1 MEETYAIG
9 DKVMV
14 TNYEGEAI
22 EFKETLPVLPV
33 RDLVVYPFM
42 ILPLF
47 VGRETSI
54 KAVEESLNNTDRLIL
69 LASQKDITA
78 ESPSPSEIYEM
89 GTVAMIMRMR
99 KLPDGR
105 VKILIQGLAKVR
117 IKEFVATE
125 PFYQVK
131 VEKVETQVVTATA
144 STIEALARTVKEN
157 LEKVIS
163 LGKVLS
169 PDILMVLEDIQ
180 DPGRLS
186 DLVAS
191 NLNLKVSEAQ
201 KVLEILDPVE
211 RLGYINQVLT
221 TELEVLNHQS
231 KLKYHIKDDH
241 SKNQKESFLREQIK
255 AMKQELSDDSSE
267 KNDEFAEIR
276 EKIMAK
282 ALPAESEKEALK
294 QLGRLERMHPDSS
307 ESSILRSYLEWV
319 VDLPWSEESKEVTDL
334 QYAKAVLDE
343 DHFDL
348 EKVKERILEY
358 LAVRSLK
365 GTSAKGPILCFSG
378 PPGVGKTS
386 LGKSIAKAT
395 GREFIRISLGG
406 VKDESEIRGHRRTY
420 VGAMPGRFIQAM
432 KQCKTINPIILLD
445 EIDKLGS
452 DFKGDPASA
461 MLEVLDPEQNC
472 TFRDNYLNMNYDL
485 SKIMFIATA
494 NQLDQIPGPLRDRM
508 EIINL
513 AGYSQEEKVQ
523 ISKKYLIPKQ
533 MDEHGITD
541 EHIEFHDEGVEF
553 VIAGYTREAGLRNL
567 ERQVGA
573 LCRKVAKKIASGHH
587 GKTHILS
594 ATVEELLGPAIYSRE
609 DSNEYDE
616 VGVATGLA
624 WTAGGGE
631 ILHIEATKMKGH
643 GITLTGQLGD
653 VMKESAHA
661 AFGFIRSHAAELGI
675 DDKFFAENEI
685 HIHLPAGAIPKDGPS
700 AGITLA
706 TVMISLLT
714 NSYISK
720 DIAMTGEMTLTG
732 KVLPVGGI
740 KEKALA
746 AMRAGIETIIIPWKN
761 QKDILEI
768 PLQYRKK
775 LNFIPVKN
783 IQEVLA
789 IALVDWKGQLDMD
802 QHKRK
807 TEEPRK
813 TKDKPGQVAA

>member
-1 MEETYAIG
+1 
-9 DKVMV
+9 MV

-22 EFKETLPVLPV
+22 DFKETLPLLPV

-105 VKILIQGLAKVR
+105 VKILIQGLAKAR
-117 IKEFVATE
+117 IKEFVGTE

-131 VEKVETQVVTATA
+131 VEKVETQPVTATA

-180 DPGRLS
+180 DPGRLA

-191 NLNLKVSEAQ
+191 NLNLKVTEAQ

-211 RLGYINQVLT
+211 RLGYINQVLAQ
-221 TELEVLNHQS
+221 ELEVLTQQS
-231 KLKYHIKDDH
+231 KLKTPSKEDL
-241 SKNQKESFLREQIK
+241 SKNQKEFFLREQIK

-276 EKIMAK
+276 EKITAK

-307 ESSILRSYLEWV
+307 EASILRSYLEWV
-319 VDLPWSEESKEVTDL
+319 VDLPWSEVSTEVTDL
-334 QYAKAVLDE
+334 QYAKSVLDE

-365 GTSAKGPILCFSG
+365 GSSAKGPILCFSG

-395 GREFIRISLGG
+395 GREFVRISLGG

-461 MLEVLDPEQNC
+461 MLEVLDPEQNFS
-472 TFRDNYLNMNYDL
+472 FRDNYLNMNYDL

-494 NQLDQIPGPLRDRM
+494 NMLDQIPGPLRDRM

-533 MDEHGITD
+533 MDEHGITA
-541 EHIEFHDEGVEF
+541 EHIEFHDDGVEF

-587 GKTHILS
+587 LKTHILS
-594 ATVEELLGPAIYSRE
+594 STVEELLGPALYSRE

-616 VGVATGLA
+616 IGVATGLA

-631 ILHIEATKMKGH
+631 ILHIEATKMKGR

-653 VMKESAHA
+653 VMKESAHTA
-661 AFGFIRSHAAELGI
+661 YGFIRSRATELGI
-675 DDKFFAENEI
+675 DEKFFEENEI

-706 TVMISLLT
+706 TVIVSLLT
-714 NSYISK
+714 GSHISK
-720 DIAMTGEMTLTG
+720 DIAMTG
-732 KVLPVGGI
+732 
-740 KEKALA
+740 
-746 AMRAGIETIIIPWKN
+746 
-761 QKDILEI
+761 
-768 PLQYRKK
+768 
-775 LNFIPVKN
+775 
-783 IQEVLA
+783 
-789 IALVDWKGQLDMD
+789 
-802 QHKRK
+802 
-807 TEEPRK
+807 
-813 TKDKPGQVAA
+813 

>member
-1 MEETYAIG
+1 
-9 DKVMV
+9 MV

-22 EFKETLPVLPV
+22 EFKDTLPLLPV

-54 KAVEESLNNTDRLIL
+54 KAVEEALNNSDRLIL

-105 VKILIQGLAKVR
+105 IKILIQGLAKAR
-117 IKEFVATE
+117 ILEFSTTE
-125 PFYQVK
+125 PFYKVK
-131 VEKVETQVVTATA
+131 VEKVMGTTSTVVPAG
-144 STIEALARTVKEN
+144 IEALTRTVKEN

-163 LGKVLS
+163 LGKILS

-180 DPGRLS
+180 DPGRLA
-186 DLVAS
+186 DLIAS

-211 RLGYINQVLT
+211 RLGHINQILAN
-221 TELEVLNHQS
+221 ELEILVQQA
-231 KLKYHIKDDH
+231 KLKAP
-241 SKNQKESFLREQIK
+241 SKEDGGKNKEFFLREQIK
-255 AMKQELSDDSSE
+255 AMKQELQDESAE
-267 KNDEFAEIR
+267 KNDEFTELR
-276 EKIMAK
+276 EKILAK
-282 ALPAESEKEALK
+282 SVPADVEKESLK

-307 ESSILRSYLEWV
+307 EASILRSYLEWI

-334 QYAKAVLDE
+334 QYAKDVLDE

-348 EKVKERILEY
+348 EKIKERILEY

-365 GTSAKGPILCFSG
+365 RANAKGPILCFAG

-395 GREFIRISLGG
+395 GREFVRISLGG

-472 TFRDNYLNMNYDL
+472 SFRDNYLNVSYDL

-494 NQLDQIPGPLRDRM
+494 NMLDQIPGPLRDRM

-513 AGYSQEEKVQ
+513 AGYTQEEKVQ

-533 MDEHGITD
+533 MDEHGITH
-541 EHIEFHDEGVEF
+541 EHIEFTDEGVET
-553 VIAGYTREAGLRNL
+553 VIAGYTREAGLRSL

-587 GKTHILS
+587 AKTHIFS
-594 ATVEELLGPAIYSRE
+594 STVEELLGPAHFSRE

-624 WTAGGGE
+624 WTAAGGE

-661 AFGFIRSHAAELGI
+661 ALGFIRSHAVELGI
-675 DDKFFAENEI
+675 DEKFFEENEI

-706 TVMISLLT
+706 TVIASLLT

-720 DIAMTGEMTLTG
+720 DIAMTGEITLTG

-761 QKDILEI
+761 QKDLLEI
-768 PLQYRKK
+768 PAQYRKK
-775 LNFIPVKN
+775 INFIPVKN
-783 IQEVLA
+783 IQEVLE
-789 IALVDWKGQLDMD
+789 IALVDWSRQLNLD
-802 QHKRK
+802 QTKRK
-807 TEEPRK
+807 EKTRK
-813 TKDKPGQVAA
+813 RPSNKDGQVAA

>member
-1 MEETYAIG
+1 
-9 DKVMV
+9 MV
-14 TNYEGEAI
+14 TNYEGEVI
-22 EFKETLPVLPV
+22 EFKETLPLLPV

-54 KAVEESLNNTDRLIL
+54 KAVEEALNNTDRLIL

-105 VKILIQGLAKVR
+105 IKILIQGLAKAR
-117 IKEFVATE
+117 IKEFVSTE
-125 PFYQVK
+125 PYYQVK
-131 VEKVETQVVTATA
+131 AEKVEVQTVTASP

-191 NLNLKVSEAQ
+191 NLNLKVSDAQ

-211 RLGYINQVLT
+211 RLGHINQLLVQ
-221 TELEVLNHQS
+221 ELEVLTHQA
-231 KLKYHIKDDH
+231 KLKSQNKDD
-241 SKNQKESFLREQIK
+241 SKNQKEFFLREQIK
-255 AMKQELSDDSSE
+255 AMKQELNDDSD
-267 KNDEFAEIR
+267 KNDEFTEIR
-276 EKIMAK
+276 EKLVAK
-282 ALPAESEKEALK
+282 NLPADAEKETMK

-307 ESSILRSYLEWV
+307 EASILRSYLEWV

-334 QYAKAVLDE
+334 HYAKEVLDE

-348 EKVKERILEY
+348 EKIKERILEY

-365 GTSAKGPILCFSG
+365 GGAAKGPILCFSG

-395 GREFIRISLGG
+395 GREFVRISLGG

-472 TFRDNYLNMNYDL
+472 SFRDNYLNLNYDL

-494 NQLDQIPGPLRDRM
+494 NVLEQIPGPLRDRM

-513 AGYSQEEKVQ
+513 AGYTQEEKVQ

-541 EHIEFHDEGVEF
+541 DHIEFHDEGVET
-553 VIAGYTREAGLRNL
+553 VITGYTREAGLRNL

-587 GKTHILS
+587 AKTHIFS
-594 ATVEELLGPAIYSRE
+594 ATVEELLGPPLYTRE

-616 VGVATGLA
+616 IGVATGLA
-624 WTAGGGE
+624 WTAAGGE
-631 ILHIEATKMKGH
+631 ILHIEATKMKGR

-661 AFGFIRSHAAELGI
+661 ALGFIRSHAAELGI
-675 DDKFFAENEI
+675 DDKFFEENEI

-706 TVMISLLT
+706 TVITSLLT
-714 NSYISK
+714 DSYISK
-720 DIAMTGEMTLTG
+720 DIAMTGEITLTG

-761 QKDILEI
+761 QKDLLDI
-768 PLQYRKK
+768 PPQYRKK
-775 LNFIPVKN
+775 INFIPVKN
-783 IQEVLA
+783 IQEVLS
-789 IALVDWKGQLDMD
+789 IALVDWKGQLDLD
-802 QHKRK
+802 QTKRK
-807 TEEPRK
+807 DVAVKKPRSK
-813 TKDKPGQVAA
+813 NNQVAA

>member
-1 MEETYAIG
+1 
-9 DKVMV
+9 MV

-22 EFKETLPVLPV
+22 EFKETLPLLPV

-131 VEKVETQVVTATA
+131 VEKVETQAVTATA

-211 RLGYINQVLT
+211 RLGYINQVLA
-221 TELEVLNHQS
+221 TELEVLTHQS
-231 KLKYHIKDDH
+231 KLKSNIKDDH

-365 GTSAKGPILCFSG
+365 GASAKGPILCFSG

-573 LCRKVAKKIASGHH
+573 LCRKVAKKIASGQHS
-587 GKTHILS
+587 KTHILS

-768 PLQYRKK
+768 PIQYRKK

-807 TEEPRK
+807 TEEPKK

>member
-1 MEETYAIG
+1 
-9 DKVMV
+9 MV

-22 EFKETLPVLPV
+22 EFKETLPLLPV

-105 VKILIQGLAKVR
+105 VKILIQGLAKAR
-117 IKEFVATE
+117 IKEFVGTE

-131 VEKVETQVVTATA
+131 VEKVESQATTATA
-144 STIEALARTVKEN
+144 STVEALARTVKEN

-180 DPGRLS
+180 DPGRLA

-191 NLNLKVSEAQ
+191 NLNLKVTEAQ

-211 RLGYINQVLT
+211 RLGHINQVLIN
-221 TELEVLNHQS
+221 ELEVLTEQS
-231 KLKYHIKDDH
+231 KFKSQSKDDLAKH
-241 SKNQKESFLREQIK
+241 QKEFFLREQIK
-255 AMKQELSDDSSE
+255 AMKQEMSEDSSD

-276 EKIMAK
+276 EKIVAK
-282 ALPAESEKEALK
+282 TLPADAEKEALK

-307 ESSILRSYLEWV
+307 EASILRSYLEWV
-319 VDLPWSEESKEVTDL
+319 CDLPWSEQSNEVTDL

-365 GTSAKGPILCFSG
+365 GATAKGPILCFSG

-395 GREFIRISLGG
+395 GREFVRISLGG

-485 SKIMFIATA
+485 SQIMFIATA

-533 MDEHGITD
+533 MEEHGINA

-553 VIAGYTREAGLRNL
+553 TISGYTREAGLRNL

-573 LCRKVAKKIASGHH
+573 LCRKVAKKIASGH
-587 GKTHILS
+587 GTKTHILS
-594 ATVEELLGPAIYSRE
+594 STVEELLGAPMYSHE
-609 DSNEYDE
+609 DSNEFDE
-616 VGVATGLA
+616 IGVATGLA

-631 ILHIEATKMKGH
+631 ILHIEATKMKGR

-661 AFGFIRSHAAELGI
+661 ALGFIRSHAAEMGI
-675 DDKFFAENEI
+675 DDKFFEENEI

-706 TVMISLLT
+706 TVITSLLT
-714 NSYISK
+714 GSYISK
-720 DIAMTGEMTLTG
+720 DIAMTGEITLTG

-746 AMRAGIETIIIPWKN
+746 AMRAGIKTIIIPWKN
-761 QKDILEI
+761 QKDVLEI
-768 PLQYRKK
+768 PEQYRKK

-783 IQEVLA
+783 IQEVLE
-789 IALVDWKGQLDMD
+789 IALVDWNGQLDMD
-802 QHKRK
+802 QHKR
-807 TEEPRK
+807 TPAREEAK
-813 TKDKPGQVAA
+813 EKEKAKKPNERNGQVAA

>member
-1 MEETYAIG
+1 
-9 DKVMV
+9 MV

-22 EFKETLPVLPV
+22 EFKENLPLLPV

-54 KAVEESLNNTDRLIL
+54 KAVEEALNNTDRLIL

-78 ESPSPSEIYEM
+78 ETPTPSEIYEM

-105 VKILIQGLAKVR
+105 IKILIQGLAKAR
-117 IKEFVATE
+117 IKEFISTE

-131 VEKVETQVVTATA
+131 VEKVEVQPVTASA

-163 LGKVLS
+163 YGKVLS

-180 DPGRLS
+180 DPGRLA

-191 NLNLKVSEAQ
+191 NLNLKVSDAQ
-201 KVLEILDPVE
+201 QVLEILDPVE
-211 RLGYINQVLT
+211 RLGHINQILVK
-221 TELEVLNHQS
+221 ELEILAHQA
-231 KLKYHIKDDH
+231 KINRQKEDLA
-241 SKNQKESFLREQIK
+241 KNQKEFFIREQIK
-255 AMKQELSDDSSE
+255 AMKQELNDED

-276 EKIMAK
+276 EKLVAK
-282 ALPAESEKEALK
+282 NLPPEAEKEAFK
-294 QLGRLERMHPDSS
+294 QLTRLERMHPDSS
-307 ESSILRSYLEWV
+307 EASILRSYLEWV
-319 VDLPWSEESKEVTDL
+319 IDIPWSEESEEVTDL
-334 QYAKAVLDE
+334 QYAKEVLDE

-358 LAVRSLK
+358 LAVRTLK
-365 GTSAKGPILCFSG
+365 GAKARGPILCFAG

-386 LGKSIAKAT
+386 LGKSIARAT
-395 GREFIRISLGG
+395 GREFVRISLGG

-432 KQCKTINPIILLD
+432 KQCKTTNPVILLD

-494 NQLDQIPGPLRDRM
+494 NVLEQIPGPLRDRM
-508 EIINL
+508 EVINL
-513 AGYSQEEKVQ
+513 AGYTQEEKVQ

-533 MDEHGITD
+533 MDEHGINE
-541 EHIEFHDEGVEF
+541 EHIEFHDDGVEA
-553 VIAGYTREAGLRNL
+553 VINGYTREAGLRNL

-587 GKTHILS
+587 GKTHIFS
-594 ATVEELLGPAIYSRE
+594 HTVEELLGPPLYSHE
-609 DSNEYDE
+609 DRHEYDE
-616 VGVATGLA
+616 IGVATGLA
-624 WTAGGGE
+624 WTAAGGE
-631 ILHIEATKMKGH
+631 ILHIEATKMKGR

-661 AFGFIRSHAAELGI
+661 ALGFVRSHAAELGI
-675 DDKFFAENEI
+675 DDKFFEENEI

-706 TVMISLLT
+706 TVITSLVT
-714 NSYISK
+714 RTYVSK
-720 DIAMTGEMTLTG
+720 DIAMTGEITLTG

-761 QKDILEI
+761 QKDLLEI
-768 PLQYRKK
+768 PAQYRKK
-775 LNFIPVKN
+775 INFIPVKN
-783 IQEVLA
+783 IQEVLS
-789 IALVDWKGQLDMD
+789 IALVDWKGQLDLD
-802 QHKRK
+802 QTKRK
-807 TEEPRK
+807 DETTPRPE
-813 TKDKPGQVAA
+813 KDKQVAA

>member
-1 MEETYAIG
+1 
-9 DKVMV
+9 MV
-14 TNYEGEAI
+14 TNYEGDAI
-22 EFKETLPVLPV
+22 EFKETLPLLPV

-54 KAVEESLNNTDRLIL
+54 KAVEEALNNTDRLIL
-69 LASQKDITA
+69 LSSQKDITA
-78 ESPSPSEIYEM
+78 ESPTPSEIYEM

-105 VKILIQGLAKVR
+105 IKILIQGLAKAR

-125 PFYQVK
+125 PFYQVRA
-131 VEKVETQVVTATA
+131 EKVESQQVTANP

-180 DPGRLS
+180 DPGRLA
-186 DLVAS
+186 DLVSS
-191 NLNLKVSEAQ
+191 NLNLKVSDAQ

-211 RLGYINQVLT
+211 RLGHINQILVN
-221 TELEVLNHQS
+221 ELEILTEQA
-231 KLKYHIKDDH
+231 KFKTKDD
-241 SKNQKESFLREQIK
+241 SKNKEFFLREQIK
-255 AMKQELSDDSSE
+255 AMKNELSEDAD

-276 EKIMAK
+276 EKLHAK
-282 ALPAESEKEALK
+282 SLPEDAEKEAFK

-307 ESSILRSYLEWV
+307 EASILRSYLEWV
-319 VDLPWSEESKEVTDL
+319 CDLPWSEESKEVTDL
-334 QYAKAVLDE
+334 QFAKDVLDE

-348 EKVKERILEY
+348 EKIKERILEY

-365 GTSAKGPILCFSG
+365 GSTAKGPILCFSG

-395 GREFIRISLGG
+395 GREFVRISLGG

-432 KQCKTINPIILLD
+432 KQCKTVNPIILLD

-494 NQLDQIPGPLRDRM
+494 NMLDQIPGPLRDRM
-508 EIINL
+508 EVINL

-533 MDEHGITD
+533 MDEHGITA

-553 VIAGYTREAGLRNL
+553 VISGYTREAGLRNL

-573 LCRKVAKKIASGHH
+573 LCRKVAKKIASGDHA
-587 GKTHILS
+587 KTHILS
-594 ATVEELLGPAIYSRE
+594 ATVEELLGPAVYSHE
-609 DSNEYDE
+609 DSNEFDE

-631 ILHIEATKMKGH
+631 ILHIEASKMKGR

-661 AFGFIRSHAAELGI
+661 AFAFIRSHAAELGI
-675 DDKFFAENEI
+675 DDKVFEENEV

-706 TVMISLLT
+706 TVMVSLLT
-714 NSYISK
+714 GSYISK

-740 KEKALA
+740 KEKCLA

-761 QKDILEI
+761 QKDLLEI
-768 PLQYRKK
+768 PLQYRQKI
-775 LNFIPVKN
+775 NFVPVKN
-783 IQEVLA
+783 IQEVLS
-789 IALVDWKGQLDMD
+789 IALVDWKGQLDLD
-802 QHKRK
+802 QTKRK
-807 TEEPRK
+807 EETTKKPRSK
-813 TKDKPGQVAA
+813 NAQVAA

>member
-1 MEETYAIG
+1 
-9 DKVMV
+9 MV

-22 EFKETLPVLPV
+22 EFKETLPLLPV

-54 KAVEESLNNTDRLIL
+54 KAVEEALNNTDRLIL

-105 VKILIQGLAKVR
+105 IKILIQGLAKAR
-117 IKEFVATE
+117 IKEFVGTE

-131 VEKVETQVVTATA
+131 VEKVESQAVSATA

-180 DPGRLS
+180 DPGRLA

-191 NLNLKVSEAQ
+191 NLNLKVTEAQ
-201 KVLEILDPVE
+201 KVLEILDPVD
-211 RLGYINQVLT
+211 RLGHINHVLVE
-221 TELEVLNHQS
+221 ELEVLSQQS
-231 KLKYHIKDDH
+231 KLRGSKEDIT
-241 SKNQKESFLREQIK
+241 KNQKEYFLREQIK

-267 KNDEFAEIR
+267 KNDEFTEIR
-276 EKIMAK
+276 EKLVAK
-282 ALPAESEKEALK
+282 ALPPESEKEALK

-307 ESSILRSYLEWV
+307 EASILRSYLEWV

-334 QYAKAVLDE
+334 QFAKDILDE

-365 GTSAKGPILCFSG
+365 GSSAKGPILCFSG

-395 GREFIRISLGG
+395 GREFVRISLGG

-533 MDEHGITD
+533 MDEHGITA

-553 VIAGYTREAGLRNL
+553 VISGYTREAGLRNL

-587 GKTHILS
+587 SKTHILS
-594 ATVEELLGPAIYSRE
+594 QTVEELLGPAMYSHE
-609 DSNEYDE
+609 DSNEFDE

-631 ILHIEATKMKGH
+631 ILHIEATKMKGR

-661 AFGFIRSHAAELGI
+661 AFGFIRSHATELGI
-675 DDKFFAENEI
+675 DDKFFEENEI

-706 TVMISLLT
+706 TVMVSLLT

-746 AMRAGIETIIIPWKN
+746 AMRAGIDTIIIPWKN

-768 PLQYRKK
+768 PIQYRQK

-783 IQEVLA
+783 IQEVLS
-789 IALVDWKGQLDMD
+789 IALVDWKGQLNLD

-807 TEEPRK
+807 TEEPIKRK
-813 TKDKPGQVAA
+813 EKPGQVAA

>member
-1 MEETYAIG
+1 
-9 DKVMV
+9 MV

-22 EFKETLPVLPV
+22 VFKETLPLLPV

-69 LASQKDITA
+69 LSSQKDITA

-105 VKILIQGLAKVR
+105 VKILIQGLAKAR
-117 IKEFVATE
+117 IKEFVGTE

-131 VEKVETQVVTATA
+131 VEKVETQPVTATA

-180 DPGRLS
+180 DPGRLA

-191 NLNLKVSEAQ
+191 NLNLKVTEAQ

-211 RLGYINQVLT
+211 RLGHINQVLVN
-221 TELEVLNHQS
+221 ELEVLTHQA
-231 KLKYHIKDDH
+231 KLKSGSKDDVA
-241 SKNQKESFLREQIK
+241 KNQKEFFLREQIK
-255 AMKQELSDDSSE
+255 AMKQELSEDSSD

-276 EKIMAK
+276 EKIEAK
-282 ALPAESEKEALK
+282 QLPADAEKEALK

-307 ESSILRSYLEWV
+307 EASILRSYLEWV

-358 LAVRSLK
+358 LAVRTLK
-365 GTSAKGPILCFSG
+365 GGSAKGPILCFSG

-395 GREFIRISLGG
+395 GREFVRISLGG

-494 NQLDQIPGPLRDRM
+494 NMLDQIPSPLRDRM

-587 GKTHILS
+587 GKTHIIS
-594 ATVEELLGPAIYSRE
+594 STAEELLGPPVYSRE

-616 VGVATGLA
+616 IGVATGLA

-631 ILHIEATKMKGH
+631 ILHIEATKMKGR

-661 AFGFIRSHAAELGI
+661 ALGFIRSHASELGI
-675 DDKFFAENEI
+675 DEKFFEENEI

-706 TVMISLLT
+706 TVITSLLT
-714 NSYISK
+714 GSYISK
-720 DIAMTGEMTLTG
+720 DIAMTGEITLTG

-761 QKDILEI
+761 QKDVLEI
-768 PLQYRKK
+768 PAQYRKK

-783 IQEVLA
+783 IQEVLS
-789 IALVDWKGQLDMD
+789 IALVDWKGQLDLD

-807 TEEPRK
+807 TDEPK
-813 TKDKPGQVAA
+813 KIKDKTGQIAA